1 MNQDQLAH
9 LLRAAA
15 DIAGDGHIL
24 VIGSQA
30 VLATHPEH
38 QLPPLVTMSV
48 EADLTFLDGD
58 IAKSDKVDG
67 AIGEGSHFH
76 QTFGYYPQ
84 GVGLDTAVLPAG
96 WAERTVRFT
105 AGDTGSAQAV
115 CLEIHDLVISKL
127 FAGREKDYE
136 YAEALITAHL
146 VDVAVLN
153 ERAQT
158 CDVPPAQTRRV
169 VRFLQR

>member
-1 MNQDQLAH
+1 MATSSSSDPK
-9 LLRAAA
+9 RS
-15 DIAGDGHIL
+15 
-24 VIGSQA
+24 SQP
-30 VLATHPEH
+30 TPSTSCH
-38 QLPPLVTMSV
+38 
-48 EADLTFLDGD
+48 
-58 IAKSDKVDG
+58 
-67 AIGEGSHFH
+67 
-76 QTFGYYPQ
+76 FGYYPQ